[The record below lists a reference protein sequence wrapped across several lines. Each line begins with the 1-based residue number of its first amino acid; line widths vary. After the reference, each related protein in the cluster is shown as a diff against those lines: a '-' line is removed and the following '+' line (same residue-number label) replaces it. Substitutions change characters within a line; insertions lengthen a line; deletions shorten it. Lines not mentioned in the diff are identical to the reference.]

1 VDRLACVDLP
11 AFPLQILTRRHPE
24 WRALPVAV
32 VAEDKP
38 NAPILWVDERARA
51 ARILP
56 GQRYAHGLSLARE
69 LRAGVVSAAD
79 IERASAEVIEILRGY
94 SPEVEPAWSRSR
106 APGSDQGSGEA
117 GTFWLDAAGLE
128 RLYPSLPRWARR
140 IRAALRQGGWQVT
153 VCVGFSRFATYAL
166 ARFRAGGV
174 SVLERPDDERAA
186 ARAVPLEYL
195 GIEPEVRDVLARL
208 GVVTLGEL
216 LRLPAGGLL
225 ERFGPAAQ
233 KLHALASGEAW
244 DPLQPRAPAE
254 PFEERIILD
263 DPVRD
268 ATRLLFI
275 LKGALERLLDRLAA
289 ARCALGT
296 LFLRYQMYRT
306 GEERLDSLRPAEPT
320 LDARTLLRLL
330 HLRLESDPPR
340 AGVVEVTIA
349 AGEVLASREQ
359 LQLFAERPRRD
370 LAAANEALAR
380 LRAELGAG
388 AVVKAVLR
396 EGHLPE
402 ATYEWQVL
410 ERACMPAPQA
420 GQRTLVRRVMDRAE
434 RLPPQ
439 NRQVRDDG
447 WLLRGLEHGPVDRLD
462 GPYVVSGGWWMTP
475 IHREYHFV
483 HTRRGRILWVYYDRR
498 RRRWFL
504 QGLVE

>member
-1 VDRLACVDLP
+1 MDRLACVDLP
-11 AFPLQILTRRHPE
+11 AFPLQILCRRHPE

-79 IERASAEVIEILRGY
+79 IERASAEVIELLRQF
-94 SPEVEPAWSRSR
+94 SPEVEVATES
-106 APGSDQGSGEA
+106 

-140 IRAALRQGGWQVT
+140 IRSALRGAGWQVT

-174 SVLERPDDERAA
+174 SVLERPEDERAA

-195 GIEPEVRDVLARL
+195 GVEPEVRDVLARL

-233 KLHALASGEAW
+233 RLHALAGGEAW

-275 LKGALERLLDRLAA
+275 MKGAIDRLLERLAA
-289 ARCALGT
+289 ARCALST
-296 LFLRYQMYRT
+296 LFLRYELYRT

-340 AGVVEVTIA
+340 AGVVEVTVA
-349 AGEVLASREQ
+349 AGEVPASREQ

-370 LAAANEALAR
+370 LAAADEALAR
-380 LRAELGAG
+380 LRAELGND

-402 ATYEWQVL
+402 ATYEWEVL
-410 ERACMPAPQA
+410 EHARMPAPHA
-420 GQRTLVRRVMDRAE
+420 GQRTLIRRVMDRAE

-462 GPYVVSGGWWMTP
+462 GPYIVSGGWWMTP

-504 QGLVE
+504 QGMVE